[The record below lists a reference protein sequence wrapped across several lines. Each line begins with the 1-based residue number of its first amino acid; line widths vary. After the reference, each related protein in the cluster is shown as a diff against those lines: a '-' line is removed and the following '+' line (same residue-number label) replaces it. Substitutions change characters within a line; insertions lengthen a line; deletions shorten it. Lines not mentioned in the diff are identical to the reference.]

1 MFTLKDITLTIEP
14 GKDVTRGTNVSLR
27 CKATI
32 SHSEPGELRRE
43 YTIYKD
49 NNLIYN
55 KTSISE
61 EIIYPLGQARVA
73 NSGKYR
79 CEINIDDKPQRPSE
93 AQKLT
98 VSGWFVI
105 VETVLSV
112 VVLVIQ
118 LNWPCPDEVNR
129 QSWVIKF

>member
-1 MFTLKDITLTIEP
+1 MNSNSFFSTPSPVFILKDITLTIEP
-14 GKDVTRGTNVSLR
+14 SKDVKRGTNVSLR
-27 CKATI
+27 CKATV
-32 SHSEPGELRRE
+32 SQSETWELRRE

-61 EIIYPLGQARVA
+61 EILYPLGEARVA

-93 AQKLT
+93 TQKLT
-98 VSGWFVI
+98 VTGWFVI
-105 VETVLSV
+105 VGTVLSV
-112 VVLVIQ
+112 VVLLIQ
-118 LNWPCPDEVNR
+118 MN
-129 QSWVIKF
+129 